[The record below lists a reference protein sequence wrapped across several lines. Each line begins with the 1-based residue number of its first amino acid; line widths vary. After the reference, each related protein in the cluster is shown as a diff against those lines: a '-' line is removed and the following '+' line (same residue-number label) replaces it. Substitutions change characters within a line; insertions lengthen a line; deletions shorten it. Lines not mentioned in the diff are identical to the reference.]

1 MKALFTGFLTVSLSG
16 SLILCLVLLLR
27 LIFSRAPKALI
38 CALWSLAI
46 IRLLLPFQ
54 IQNPVSLRPET
65 PVLSSYDTQL
75 FVDTEPVSSDSI
87 PQFVPQKFASID
99 DGDTY
104 VVIDYVAIAANVW
117 AVVAGAMLLYML
129 ISYIRLR
136 FRVRES
142 IRAGKSEVY
151 TCDNIRTAFLL
162 GYFRPKIYLPLG
174 LGEKETQLIIN
185 HERAH
190 KKRGD
195 NWLKLLGF
203 ICLAMHWFN
212 PLVWI
217 TYILLCRDIEDA
229 CDEYVVRNLNEEDRR
244 SYSSA
249 LLSCGR
255 ERAPLAACPVA
266 FGEISIKQRI
276 LNVLNYKKPALWI
289 CIVLIVAILLV
300 TVFFMTDPFVQKH
313 PPLYDKLTGLLGHS
327 KTELLEELQITEN
340 DIVGGSDLETG
351 KTPIQVEYHGI
362 KFNLMVFF
370 DRAEENFASFAYLAT
385 YDDTEQ
391 AAKDTLNLSRHLWR
405 CYGEGYQAEKRENSD
420 ILSKITLEEI
430 REMFKNRRR
439 HTAGI
444 DEIREIWDITDNSG
458 RAVRKYI
465 EEYEASE
472 NWQALYG
479 PEGTY
484 KEEMADLRWRLRF
497 SAWSD
502 ADPDTPEVKAPIYI
516 VLDYKTGIDRDRN
529 AYIAA
534 YFAQE
539 QSWWEKLWNWLK

>member
-16 SLILCLVLLLR
+16 SLILCMVLLLR
-27 LIFSRAPKALI
+27 LLFKKAPKALH
-38 CALWSLAI
+38 CALWALAI

-54 IQNPVSLRPET
+54 IESPVSLRPET
-65 PVLSSYDTQL
+65 PVISSYDTQL
-75 FVDTEPVSSDSI
+75 FVDTDPVLDDAI
-87 PQFVPQKFASID
+87 PQFVPQKWVNSD
-99 DGDTY
+99 LGEEY
-104 VVIDYVAIAANVW
+104 VVVDYVSIASMLW

-142 IRAGKSEVY
+142 IRVENSDVY
-151 TCDNIRTAFLL
+151 TCANIRTAFLM
-162 GYFRPKIYLPLG
+162 GYLRPKIYLPVG
-174 LGEKETQLIIN
+174 LSDKETQLIIE
-185 HERAH
+185 HECAH

-195 NWLKLLGF
+195 NWLKLFGF

-212 PLVWI
+212 PLMWVA
-217 TYILLCRDIEDA
+217 YILMCRDIEDA
-229 CDEYVVRNLNEEDRR
+229 CDEHVIRNLSEEDRR
-244 SYSSA
+244 AYSSA

-276 LNVLNYKKPALWI
+276 MNVLNYKKPALWI

-300 TVFFMTDPFVQKH
+300 TVFFMTDPFVQKY
-313 PPLYDKLTGLLGHS
+313 PPLYDELTGLLGHS
-327 KTELLEELQITEN
+327 KTELLEELGIKEE

-351 KTPIQVEYHGI
+351 KTPIQVEYQGI
-362 KFNLMVFF
+362 TFNLMVFF
-370 DRAEENFASFAYLAT
+370 DRTGENFASFAYFAT
-385 YDDTEQ
+385 YEDTEQ
-391 AAKDTLNLSRHLWR
+391 AAKDTLKLSRHLWR
-405 CYGEGYQAEKRENSD
+405 CYGEGYQAEKREKSD

-444 DEIREIWDITDNSG
+444 DEIREIWDITDNGG

-502 ADPDTPEVKAPIYI
+502 ADPDTPDVKAPVYI
-516 VLDYKTGIDRDRN
+516 VLDYKTAIARDPN

-534 YFAQE
+534 YFGQG
-539 QSWWEKLWNWLK
+539 QSWWNKLWNWLK